1 LLEVGRS
8 IDQFGNP
15 HTGIEPGELD
25 QAQHDAVRDV
35 FYVSDAAMFVR
46 ADLFHELGGFDAS
59 RFPGAEDI
67 DLCWRARLAGARVL
81 VAPEAR
87 VQQPEAARNR
97 AGGAA
102 VVASTTATCAGSG
115 REVRGCAGSWPSTW
129 RPTTAC
135 APSPTR
141 AAPPS
146 APRQRA
152 PGSRCSHWPRCW
164 RSSGSS
170 AHVTCSPA
178 ASRPSAR
185 SRDG

>member
-1 LLEVGRS
+1 MLEEAYRSNAGIVGPKIVDADNPEVLLEVGRS

-67 DLCWRARLAGARVL
+67 DFCWRARLAGARVL

-97 AGGAA
+97 ADGAA
-102 VVASTTATCAGSG
+102 PDPVAPARNRIRTLLTL
-115 REVRGCAGSWPSTW
+115 
-129 RPTTAC
+129 
-135 APSPTR
+135 
-141 AAPPS
+141 
-146 APRQRA
+146 
-152 PGSRCSHWPRCW
+152 
-164 RSSGSS
+164 SS
-170 AHVTCSPA
+170 ARRRVCGTLVVSDEQVRRCRA
-178 ASRPSAR
+178 DRVRPDR
-185 SRDG
+185 THPP